1 MLFRSENIDKYDGK
15 NEDKKGQI
23 DILIDIVEDIETYR
37 TSMDETYVTIQIR
50 ENNVNVKSERFKKW
64 IVSQFYNIE
73 SKIPTNDNIAK
84 IILLLESRA
93 MNEVNEVLV
102 ERRCATVDNCI
113 YYDLKDD
120 SCNVVKVSRDGW
132 EIIKDPPVIFAR
144 TKTMY
149 RQDRKSV
156 V

>member
-1 MLFRSENIDKYDGK
+1 MTVK
-15 NEDKKGQI
+15 EDKKGQI

-50 ENNVNVKSERFKKW
+50 ENNENVNVKSERFKKW

-93 MNEVNEVLV
+93 MNEV
-102 ERRCATVDNCI
+102 R
-113 YYDLKDD
+113 
-120 SCNVVKVSRDGW
+120 SVSR
-132 EIIKDPPVIFAR
+132 KKMR
-144 TKTMY
+144 Y
-149 RQDRKSV
+149 SC
-156 V
+156 

>member
-1 MLFRSENIDKYDGK
+1 MTVKMKI
-15 NEDKKGQI
+15 KKGQI

-93 MNEVNEVLV
+93 NEM
-102 ERRCATVDNCI
+102 
-113 YYDLKDD
+113 K
-120 SCNVVKVSRDGW
+120 
-132 EIIKDPPVIFAR
+132 
-144 TKTMY
+144 
-149 RQDRKSV
+149 
-156 V
+156 

>member
-1 MLFRSENIDKYDGK
+1 
-15 NEDKKGQI
+15 
-23 DILIDIVEDIETYR
+23 
-37 TSMDETYVTIQIR
+37 MDETYVTIQIR

-113 YYDLKDD
+113 
-120 SCNVVKVSRDGW
+120 
-132 EIIKDPPVIFAR
+132 
-144 TKTMY
+144 
-149 RQDRKSV
+149 
-156 V
+156 